1 MVRIMAGKC
10 SIRRLMAITKAQRLN
25 EFLHRLLASAPAA
38 SAEGALA
45 LLALT
50 LNAVEDEFSGVP
62 YDPSSWQ
69 TDGRMYPPQT
79 DSQRRVPDR
88 PDVTR
93 YRSRSHN
100 TFIAGNGAIEIQTV
114 DGLVLLSKP
123 GADGRSVWER

>member
-1 MVRIMAGKC
+1 MV
-10 SIRRLMAITKAQRLN
+10 ITKAQRLS
-25 EFLHRLLASAPAA
+25 EFFHRLRALAPAE
-38 SAEGALA
+38 SAEGAFA

-62 YDPSSWQ
+62 YDPSSWL

-100 TFIAGNGAIEIQTV
+100 TFIAANGAIEIRTIE
-114 DGLVLLSKP
+114 GLVLFSKP
-123 GADGRSVWER
+123 GADGHNIWKQ